1 MSLEQWQIDFL
12 GSIFQTDKAFNVNI
26 SLSNYLIS
34 PGQVIVHP
42 CMYIMYSAVF
52 DPLASLLLKS

>member
-34 PGQVIVHP
+34 PV
-42 CMYIMYSAVF
+42 
-52 DPLASLLLKS
+52 K